1 MPNNKFLSYD
11 AERVPK
17 VRRLFTVLAPRYD
30 LANDLQSFGL
40 HRRWKRRMA
49 ALAVKG
55 TGAQEWHG
63 LPAHESAACCGQ
75 TRAGSPCHAPR
86 VLDLCCGTGD
96 VVFAARE
103 QGAPLVV
110 GLDFTETMLAIA
122 LRRRAADGAGD
133 GAQFAQ
139 GDALRLPFADE
150 SFDAVTVAY
159 GLRNVA
165 DIEASLGEML
175 RVLRPGGRIV
185 VLDCGKPDN
194 ALARALFFG
203 WLRLMLPVVGW
214 LFHRDADTHLYILE
228 SLRRFPAQRGLEAM
242 MRAAGMVNAR
252 VENLL
257 LGTMAINYGE
267 RAT

>member
-11 AERVPK
+11 AERAPK

-40 HRRWKRRMA
+40 HRRWKRRLA
-49 ALAVKG
+49 ALA
-55 TGAQEWHG
+55 
-63 LPAHESAACCGQ
+63 
-75 TRAGSPCHAPR
+75 TRDARPGWR

-96 VVFAARE
+96 VVFAARD
-103 QGAPLVV
+103 QSAPLVV
-110 GLDFTETMLAIA
+110 GLDFTEAMLAIA
-122 LRRRAADGAGD
+122 LQRRAAGEGD
-133 GAQFAQ
+133 DSAQFVQ
-139 GDALRLPFADE
+139 GDALRLPFADT

-165 DIEASLGEML
+165 DIEASLDEML

-203 WLRLMLPVVGW
+203 WLRVMLPVVGW
-214 LFHRDADTHLYILE
+214 LFHRDADTYLYILE
-228 SLRRFPAQRGLEAM
+228 SLRSFPAQRGLETM
-242 MRAAGMVNAR
+242 MRRAGMVNVR